1 MAHRTSD
8 DGWGVESPPESKV
21 FRLHYHSRVGD
32 RKIETRCK
40 FPETEHTQLRDYEA
54 HHDPLTKALIFWV

>member
-8 DGWGVESPPESKV
+8 DDWGVESPPKSKV
-21 FRLHYHSRVGD
+21 FRLHYHSPVGD

-54 HHDPLTKALIFWV
+54 HHDPLTKALFLV